1 MIFWSPLR
9 PIWVH
14 HYHSNI
20 ISSVAIL
27 SRLIVF
33 VYRNLKGQT
42 VRASH
47 AESRAVV
54 ACHLGQELAA
64 PILASSCPHLAPT
77 WPQVG
82 SNLPPVGPTWPQFA
96 ANGPKTPTGPNLAP
110 TWSQHDITWPQLSPN
125 LEPTWSQNAL
135 TQFDLEPRSPHGK
148 NARVGRIGVC
158 GIASASD
165 YHGIYV
171 KL

>member
-1 MIFWSPLR
+1 MILLGGPIWMQFASTWLR
-9 PIWVH
+9 PGPIGLTLTRFG
-14 HYHSNI
+14 SN
-20 ISSVAIL
+20 
-27 SRLIVF
+27 
-33 VYRNLKGQT
+33 Q
-42 VRASH
+42 
-47 AESRAVV
+47 
-54 ACHLGQELAA
+54 LG
-64 PILASSCPHLAPT
+64 PNLAPT
-77 WPQVG
+77 CHQLAQ
-82 SNLPPVGPTWPQFA
+82 SSTWPQL

-148 NARVGRIGVC
+148 NARVGRIGVG